1 MTSPTI
7 RASITPA
14 LILAILLAACSSAG
28 SGSASPSS
36 TAASSANESASE
48 QPSTAPASEPP
59 ASEPPTDELGE
70 FGCDFP
76 LVAVGTADRAQ
87 IVDIRVGEHDG
98 FDRVVFEFDEGTPQF
113 SLDEATPPLLADG
126 SGLPIEVA
134 GNSFW
139 QLIMQGGTS
148 QSPDGEPTYE
158 GPVDFSPG
166 FPMLTQLIT
175 GGDFEAVSTWYF
187 GLEAASCARVI
198 TLTAPSRLVID
209 IEH

>member
-7 RASITPA
+7 RASIAPA
-14 LILAILLAACSSAG
+14 LILAVLLAACSSAG

-36 TAASSANESASE
+36 TAASSASASASE
-48 QPSTAPASEPP
+48 QPSTTP
-59 ASEPPTDELGE
+59 ASEPPTDEPNDELGE

-76 LVAVGTADRAQ
+76 TAAVGTADRAQ
-87 IVDIRVGEHDG
+87 ITAIRVGEHDG
-98 FDRVVFEFDEGTPQF
+98 FDRVVFEFDEGIPQF

-134 GNSFW
+134 GNAFL
-139 QLIMQGGTS
+139 QLIMQGGTRV
-148 QSPDGEPTYE
+148 SPDGELTYD
-158 GPVDFSPG
+158 GPVDFNPG

-175 GGDFEAVSTWYF
+175 GGDFEAVSTWYL
-187 GLEAASCARVI
+187 GLDAAACVRVI
-198 TLTAPSRLVID
+198 TLAAPSRLVID